1 MNTKFT
7 LAIIALIGIGVF
19 ALPSTMS
26 LFAGQHSFYNID
38 ATGNQIPCT
47 KCHGDV
53 KSELT
58 SNANTVG
65 NGPLTAGPHA
75 AFKCEYC
82 HRIEQGSA
90 SGDNAYMK
98 LTYKGI
104 APATASIYMVLSVED
119 AEAHNY
125 PDIINGT
132 DFKQGRYLNS
142 SATGL
147 VVRFN
152 QNFNMYPNGT
162 SPAGQYEIAPPDVS
176 LQQAYNWS
184 TGEPLD
190 PYPNTRYG
198 GLNLNNTTI
207 SSSGGVTM
215 NLTNSVWGAGS
226 KAVNPG
232 AAYHAA
238 SLVSCMECHGG
249 EEPMGHY
256 TRIADNA
263 GPSAAARPCDN
274 CHYGAGG
281 ANALAARWTSLDA
294 GGFNLTG
301 NAADT
306 GEVEAHNAWVKSDKG
321 VGRFGGPN
329 GKANNDACVA
339 CHTHVAIDI
348 NFKKG
353 YKLELSAEETAGGV
367 YSITNSAVG
376 GTVKVSVYGNSEG
389 TTFAVSNKTYDWT
402 NTYSPTLYINGTG
415 AEVLGLNNDV
425 NDSATAL
432 TTT

>member
-53 KSELT
+53 KSELS
-58 SNANTVG
+58 SNANT
-65 NGPLTAGPHA
+65 NPALGPLTAGPHA

-98 LTYKGI
+98 LTYKTSNG
-104 APATASIYMVLSVED
+104 AVPASIYMITTVKD
-119 AEAHNY
+119 AEAHVY
-125 PDIINGT
+125 PDTINGT
-132 DFKQGRYLNS
+132 PTVIKVGQALKDGTTFLANFTS
-142 SATGL
+142 
-147 VVRFN
+147 FN
-152 QNFNMYPNGT
+152 ISFNGT
-162 SPAGQYEIAPPDVS
+162 LVAGSIYKIAPPDVT
-176 LQQAYNWS
+176 LQQTYNWS
-184 TGEPLD
+184 TGLPLD
-190 PYPNTRYG
+190 TNITTMNT
-198 GLNLNNTTI
+198 GLSVSVATI
-207 SSSGGVTM
+207 STAGVV
-215 NLTNSVWGAGS
+215 NLDKAGS
-226 KAVNPG
+226 KSVNPG

-256 TRIADNA
+256 TRVADNA
-263 GPSAAARPCDN
+263 GPSSTPQSRPCSN
-274 CHYGAGG
+274 CHYGGG
-281 ANALAARWTSLDA
+281 GTEAYGNRMTTLQA

-301 NAADT
+301 LATDT
-306 GEVEAHNAWVKSDKG
+306 GAVEAHNQWVKTAG
-321 VGRFGGPN
+321 VGRFAGPN
-329 GKANNDACVA
+329 GAANNDACVA

-353 YKLELSAEETAGGV
+353 YKLELNAIENQYGN
-367 YSITNSAVG
+367 YAVSG
-376 GTVKVSVYGNSEG
+376 SKVVGTVDVSVYGNSEG
-389 TTFAVSNKTYDWT
+389 TTFAVSNKTYNWT
-402 NTYSPTLYINGTG
+402 PTETLYINGSG
-415 AEVLGLNNDV
+415 AQVLGLNG
-425 NDSATAL
+425 DSSDNATAL
-432 TTT
+432 TT